1 MICLFSFGLHSVEA
15 FVFLVVYL
23 FIRPELKIIIIA
35 IMGHLFY
42 GEFIVETPMIITVGM
57 SKLIG
62 LRFLSMFR
70 AFILGF
76 VGY

>member
-1 MICLFSFGLHSVEA
+1 
-15 FVFLVVYL
+15 
-23 FIRPELKIIIIA
+23 
-35 IMGHLFY
+35 MGHLFY